1 MSITIL
7 FVRKIYPKNN
17 FENFYCDKL
26 IYILTLLHK
35 KIIILSKPIIMKRY
49 IINAGNEY
57 VALKINARGKK
68 LQFNVETKVSQQK
81 KYLCAQWLL
90 DNQVEIEILS
100 FISGHWRISMGY
112 ARQWSRVYNF
122 VPQKPTCGNASVI
135 VYF

>member
-35 KIIILSKPIIMKRY
+35 KIIISSKPIIMKRY

-57 VALKINARGKK
+57 VALKINARGKN
-68 LQFNVETKVSQQK
+68 FN
-81 KYLCAQWLL
+81 
-90 DNQVEIEILS
+90 
-100 FISGHWRISMGY
+100 SM
-112 ARQWSRVYNF
+112 
-122 VPQKPTCGNASVI
+122 
-135 VYF
+135 